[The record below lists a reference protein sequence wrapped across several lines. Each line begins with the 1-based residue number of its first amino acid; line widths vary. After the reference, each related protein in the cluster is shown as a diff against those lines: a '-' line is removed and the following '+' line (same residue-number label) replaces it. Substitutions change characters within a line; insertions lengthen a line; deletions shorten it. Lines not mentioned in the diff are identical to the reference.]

1 MSVVKSYHMKKLVF
15 LFACVFLFQ
24 PLIAQTKELPHC
36 KNIKDSLAKI
46 NNSFDHLIENFA
58 TREDKISLI
67 KTYFTDLSIC
77 EEKGKIKDYGR
88 NIQLIFGFSDAD
100 YRGGK
105 NEFRDFYKKIFKR
118 IKEEF
123 AATHVYK
130 ITKEKSAKSSYF
142 YETGKEITSSKT
154 NIKLSL
160 AYKDPVDESTAHSL
174 SLIFEYYPKR

>member
-1 MSVVKSYHMKKLVF
+1 MKKLVF
-15 LFACVFLFQ
+15 LFACVFSIHSL
-24 PLIAQTKELPHC
+24 LAQTKELPQC
-36 KNIKDSLAKI
+36 KNIKDSLTKI
-46 NNSFDHLIENFA
+46 NNSFDHLIEKFA

-88 NIQLIFGFSDAD
+88 IIQLIFAYSDAD
-100 YRGGK
+100 YKGGRV
-105 NEFRDFYKKIFKR
+105 EFRDFYKKIFKR

-123 AATHVYK
+123 APTHVFK
-130 ITKEKSAKSSYF
+130 VTKERSAKSSYF
-142 YETGKEITSSKT
+142 YEKGKEISSSKT

-160 AYKDPVDESTAHSL
+160 VYKDPVDESTAYSF